1 MSALGLAD
9 AKSALEAAGFPVFYG
24 DEGDWTQMP
33 YVVFYQS
40 GSSTFQASNRTFA
53 SFGEYT
59 AMLYCPVKSPE
70 AERALEGAIDAMGA
84 PWDRDGDI
92 ANHEE
97 GWTRVDYTFPAW
109 STPTN
114 D

>member
-40 GSSTFQASNRTFA
+40 GSSTFQASNCRSAF
-53 SFGEYT
+53 S
-59 AMLYCPVKSPE
+59 K
-70 AERALEGAIDAMGA
+70 
-84 PWDRDGDI
+84 
-92 ANHEE
+92 
-97 GWTRVDYTFPAW
+97 
-109 STPTN
+109 
-114 D
+114 